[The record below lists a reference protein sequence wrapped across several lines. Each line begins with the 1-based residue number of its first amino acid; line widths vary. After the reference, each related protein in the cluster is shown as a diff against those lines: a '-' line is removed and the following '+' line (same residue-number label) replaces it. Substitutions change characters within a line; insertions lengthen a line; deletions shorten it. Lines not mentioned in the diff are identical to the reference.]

1 MSVAQK
7 PTGTVSP
14 STHAGNRTSHDGA
27 ASNEGTSMSVAIAGR
42 IDEARAP
49 MPDVGAWLEGRS
61 LLVAPAGNRSPVYR
75 TLKRTFDLVGA
86 ATLLVLFAPIMLT
99 VFAVLLVTTR
109 GKPIFRQERVGFC
122 GRRFPMYKFRTM
134 HQNADQIKTQVK
146 NEKDGPIF
154 KNRRDP
160 RITTIGRYLR
170 TTSIDEMP
178 QLFNILFGHMSLVGP
193 RPPIVAEVVQYR
205 AWQFGRLA
213 VKPGLTCLW
222 QISGRSEV
230 GFEDWVRMDLWY
242 AEHQSL
248 WTDFKLLVRTPMSV
262 LSRRGAY

>member
-7 PTGTVSP
+7 NSGAASP
-14 STHAGNRTSHDGA
+14 STDAGNRSTHDGTPSDE
-27 ASNEGTSMSVAIAGR
+27 ASSMSVAIAGR

-61 LLVAPAGNRSPVYR
+61 LLVSPAGNRSPVYR
-75 TLKRTFDLVGA
+75 TLKRLIDIVGA
-86 ATLLVLFAPIMLT
+86 ATLLVLFGPIMLC
-99 VFAVLLVTTR
+99 VFVVLTITTR

-134 HQNADQIKTQVK
+134 YDNADQIKAQVK

-160 RITTIGRYLR
+160 RITTIGRFLR
-170 TTSIDEMP
+170 STSIDEMP
-178 QLFNILFGHMSLVGP
+178 QVFNILLGHMSLVGP

-222 QISGRSEV
+222 QVSGRSEV
-230 GFEDWVRMDLWY
+230 GFEEWVRMDLWY